1 MHPLRLPPEN
11 VTHDVSHCGHGV
23 VAMVSFNMRQLRDY
37 RRLKET
43 LRAGK
48 TIELRDR
55 NEVIANNPKE
65 PGSEP

>member
-1 MHPLRLPPEN
+1 
-11 VTHDVSHCGHGV
+11 
-23 VAMVSFNMRQLRDY
+23 MVSFNMRQLRDY